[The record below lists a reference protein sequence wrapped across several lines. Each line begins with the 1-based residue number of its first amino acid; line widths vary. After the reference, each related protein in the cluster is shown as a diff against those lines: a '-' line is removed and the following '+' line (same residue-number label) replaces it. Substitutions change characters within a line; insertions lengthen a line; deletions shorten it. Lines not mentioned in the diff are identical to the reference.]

1 MSTLIQ
7 PSNVSDNTYIITA
20 NNALHLNGV
29 AANQYYSDA
38 RVTITDTVPGDVGAT
53 ANGHMWLVYNP

>member
-7 PSNVSDNTYIITA
+7 PSNLADNTYVITA
-20 NNALHLNGV
+20 NNALHLNGT

-38 RVTITDTVPGDVGAT
+38 RVTITSTEPLNVGTT